1 MLTKQE
7 KMRHIFLVFLL
18 LSTVF
23 VKAQSLD
30 EETGFRYV
38 KAEYLVSTQRFDDA
52 IRELNEIIKIQPGF
66 KEALILRG
74 ETKFTLAAY
83 KGAKED
89 ALQYIDIKGISLEA
103 ATLLGRSEYA
113 MAKMPSALN
122 SLTVAIALGSKDEK
136 VYVERAQILLTN
148 GKSDEACAD
157 WEKAI
162 ALGSTTAA
170 INYTKYCKSKPS
182 QVQNPPM
189 TQATNPSSTKET
201 TQLVEPTSDEPIDK
215 VEKPESNTAQNEST
229 ASNNPVTQPI
239 IETPSKT
246 FSIDESKVPQE
257 DNTPNDIVID
267 EELTLSIL
275 GQGLGNRRVLER
287 PSILI
292 LSDTEG
298 VMAVEICVNEN
309 GRVDYS
315 EFQAAKS
322 TIDTKSLVSL
332 AVRKAKD
339 FWFEKSDFPKQ
350 CGYIYFKI
358 KSSN

>member
-1 MLTKQE
+1 
-7 KMRHIFLVFLL
+7 MRHIFLVFLL
-18 LSTVF
+18 LSTMF
-23 VKAQSLD
+23 INAQSLD

-52 IRELNEIIKIQPGF
+52 IKELNEIIKTQPGF

-89 ALQYIDIKGISLEA
+89 ALQYIDIKGINVA
-103 ATLLGRSEYA
+103 AAALLGRSEYA

-136 VYVERAQILLTN
+136 VYMERAQILLN
-148 GKSDEACAD
+148 SGKSDEACAD

-170 INYTKYCKSKPS
+170 INYTKYCKGRTSI
-182 QVQNPPM
+182 VQNPPISQEK
-189 TQATNPSSTKET
+189 TLTTTSKESNQPVADTSADVVENLNSTPQNIGQLEKNGGDSTNVQSTSET
-201 TQLVEPTSDEPIDK
+201 TGK
-215 VEKPESNTAQNEST
+215 VFN
-229 ASNNPVTQPI
+229 
-239 IETPSKT
+239 
-246 FSIDESKVPQE
+246 IDESKIPTE

-339 FWFEKSDFPKQ
+339 FWFEKSDYPKQ

>member
-1 MLTKQE
+1 MKYTLY
-7 KMRHIFLVFLL
+7 IFLMF
-18 LSTVF
+18 STF
-23 VKAQSLD
+23 VLNAQALD
-30 EETGFRYV
+30 EEVGFRYV

-52 IRELNEIIKIQPGF
+52 IRELNEIIKVQPGF
-66 KEALILRG
+66 KEALIIRG

-89 ALQYIDIKGISLEA
+89 ALQYIDIKGINAAA

-113 MAKMPSALN
+113 MSKMPSALN

-136 VYVERAQILLTN
+136 VYMERAQILLNN
-148 GKSDEACAD
+148 GKNDDACSD

-170 INYTKYCKSKPS
+170 INYSKYCKAKSN
-182 QVQNPPM
+182 QVQNTTAPSPTNQGLPKEV
-189 TQATNPSSTKET
+189 TQATENIVSET
-201 TQLVEPTSDEPIDK
+201 EDK
-215 VEKPESNTAQNEST
+215 VKTPEQNNAQTETNTTDSLVIQNNAETSGKP
-229 ASNNPVTQPI
+229 
-239 IETPSKT
+239 
-246 FSIDESKVPQE
+246 FSMDESKVPQE

>member
-1 MLTKQE
+1 MKHILI
-7 KMRHIFLVFLL
+7 IFLLF
-18 LSTVF
+18 STLIA
-23 VKAQSLD
+23 KAQVLD
-30 EETGFRYV
+30 EEVGFRYV

-52 IRELNEIIKIQPGF
+52 IKELNEIIKIQPGF

-89 ALQYIDIKGISLEA
+89 ALQYIDIKGISVSA

-136 VYVERAQILLTN
+136 VYVERAQILLDN
-148 GKSDEACAD
+148 GKNDEACSD

-170 INYTKYCKSKPS
+170 INYSKYCKARPS
-182 QVQNPPM
+182 QVQNPPIASSN
-189 TQATNPSSTKET
+189 TQNQTGEKGVEETVEKNTTSGENKSGAENSVSDSSSTK
-201 TQLVEPTSDEPIDK
+201 
-215 VEKPESNTAQNEST
+215 SN
-229 ASNNPVTQPI
+229 
-239 IETPSKT
+239 IETPGNS
-246 FSIDESKVPQE
+246 FNIDESKVPKE

-267 EELTLSIL
+267 DELTLSIL
-275 GQGLGNRRVLER
+275 GQGLGHRRVLER